1 MKKRRHL
8 GERKTQRD
16 PNSPAKT
23 EALHAAG
30 NMPVKRNIPS
40 LAEKHRNPPGVIV
53 VPMTAYEEVQIASG
67 NSEHG
72 EILFQGSPL
81 SRIEKKRSPRRSKN
95 LGKPVFSQKIAIFRI
110 VIHHDLY
117 LHKDSSISFR
127 TRGFFPKEFPGTDLI
142 LFVYRKKSFFQN
154 FFCTAILFLL
164 MQYNVPCPLRQRTD
178 TKGRNFMTQANRI
191 RNVAIVAHID
201 HGKTTLI
208 DAIFRASHTFREN
221 ARIEERVMD
230 NNALERERGITIR
243 AKHCTVAWEDYQI
256 NIIDTPGHADFSGE
270 VERVLSMVDS
280 VLLLVDACEGPM
292 PQTRYVLMRA
302 LALGYN
308 PMVFINKV
316 DRRGADPDLAL
327 DKTFDLF
334 LELGATD
341 EQADFPVLYGS
352 ALRGWASKETNPE
365 DKESMEDLFRAIIDH
380 VPPPAV
386 RPEEPFLMQIST
398 LAWNDYIGRIGCGKI
413 LQGSIARGEAFTKYQ
428 TAWISK
434 GKKSWEV
441 QQSRSERTVHLW
453 TTQGLERTEMEEA
466 HAGDIVW
473 IAGPEEIGIGD
484 TFASPELENPAL
496 PPLDIEEPTV
506 SMFFLVNNGPF
517 AGQEGRAITLRQLR
531 ERLEREQKVNVGLRV
546 EDLGRPD
553 GLKVSGRGE
562 MHLGILIEEMRRE
575 GLEFCVS
582 PPEVITTRDAEGNL
596 LEPIEQLI
604 VDIPEEF
611 QGAVIEKLARRK
623 GELLSVHVGNTGT
636 IRLEFSIPTRGLIG
650 YRNDFLTDTKGLGIM
665 SSRLLQY
672 DLWRGDVS
680 SRTRGS
686 MVSMETGE
694 ATSYQLENL
703 QERGTLFV
711 SPMDRIYTGM
721 IVGENSR
728 PNDMPCNPT
737 KRKQATNHRSSTK
750 DFTVKLDVPRK
761 MGLEKAL
768 EWISEDELVEVTPKS
783 IRLRKIIL
791 DDGERRK
798 AAKKLSA

>member
-1 MKKRRHL
+1 M
-8 GERKTQRD
+8 
-16 PNSPAKT
+16 SPALK
-23 EALHAAG
+23 
-30 NMPVKRNIPS
+30 
-40 LAEKHRNPPGVIV
+40 
-53 VPMTAYEEVQIASG
+53 
-67 NSEHG
+67 
-72 EILFQGSPL
+72 
-81 SRIEKKRSPRRSKN
+81 
-95 LGKPVFSQKIAIFRI
+95 
-110 VIHHDLY
+110 
-117 LHKDSSISFR
+117 
-127 TRGFFPKEFPGTDLI
+127 
-142 LFVYRKKSFFQN
+142 
-154 FFCTAILFLL
+154 
-164 MQYNVPCPLRQRTD
+164 RQRTD
-178 TKGRNFMTQANRI
+178 TKGRNFMIQANRI

-208 DAIFRASHTFREN
+208 DAIFKASHTFRDN
-221 ARIEERVMD
+221 ARVEERVMD
-230 NNALERERGITIR
+230 SNALERERGITIR
-243 AKHCTVAWEDYQI
+243 AKHCTVQWEDYLI

-302 LALGYN
+302 LAMGYR

-341 EQADFPVLYGS
+341 AQADFPVLYGS
-352 ALRGWASKETNPE
+352 ALKGWASKETNPE
-365 DKESMEDLFRAIIDH
+365 DKESMEDLFQAIIAH
-380 VPPPAV
+380 VPPPEV
-386 RPEEPFLMQIST
+386 KPEEPFLMQIST

-413 LQGSIARGEAFTKYQ
+413 LQGSISLGEAFTKYQ
-428 TAWISK
+428 TAWINK
-434 GKKSWEV
+434 AEKTWEPL
-441 QQSRSERTVHLW
+441 QNRSERAVHLW
-453 TTQGLERTEMEEA
+453 TTLGLERTEVQEA

-473 IAGPEEIGIGD
+473 IAGPQEIGIGD
-484 TFASPELENPAL
+484 TFASPALENPTL

-531 ERLEREQKVNVGLRV
+531 ERLDREQKVNVGLRV

-582 PPEVITTRDAEGNL
+582 PPEVITTRDNEGNL

-672 DLWRGDVS
+672 DLWRGEVS

-686 MVSMETGE
+686 MVSMEAGE
-694 ATSYQLENL
+694 ATAYQIENL
-703 QERGTLFV
+703 QPRGVLFV
-711 SPMDRIYTGM
+711 SPMDRIYEGM
-721 IVGENSR
+721 VVGEHSR
-728 PNDMPCNPT
+728 PGDIPCNPT
-737 KRKQATNHRSSTK
+737 KKKHLTNMRSANKDST
-750 DFTVKLDVPRK
+750 VVLNVPRR
-761 MGLEKAL
+761 MGLEEAL
-768 EWISEDELVEVTPKS
+768 EWIAQDELIEITPES
-783 IRLRKIIL
+783 IRIRKSL
-791 DDGERRK
+791 LNAEERRK
-798 AAKKLSA
+798 AAKRRGE